1 MNCSSSHTY
10 YCSGCACN
18 GHSALYV
25 KIVNH
30 SKESV
35 MATLDFTPE
44 EIERATL
51 ISQILD
57 DIEAGN
63 Y

>member
-1 MNCSSSHTY
+1 
-10 YCSGCACN
+10 
-18 GHSALYV
+18 V

-35 MATLDFTPE
+35 MATLGFTPE

-51 ISQILD
+51 ISQYLD